1 MPGCHCRSHTGRNN
15 EDNNI
20 HHYRLH
26 ALCCLEFMTNREYMI
41 NLLLDGLESRLNRVS
56 IDDGGAS
63 EEAMIYYNI
72 NCPYYAGDKRAY
84 CRKEGSLVSSREVC
98 VDCKA
103 HWLEQEVDE

>member
-1 MPGCHCRSHTGRNN
+1 MSKINFFLCRYTNRYKFSPLGPKWNR
-15 EDNNI
+15 
-20 HHYRLH
+20 
-26 ALCCLEFMTNREYMI
+26 MTNREYMI

>member
-1 MPGCHCRSHTGRNN
+1 
-15 EDNNI
+15 
-20 HHYRLH
+20 
-26 ALCCLEFMTNREYMI
+26 MTNREYMI

-98 VDCKA
+98 VEHIGLNRKLMNKNKTTKEPRND
-103 HWLEQEVDE
+103 

>member
-1 MPGCHCRSHTGRNN
+1 
-15 EDNNI
+15 
-20 HHYRLH
+20 
-26 ALCCLEFMTNREYMI
+26 MTNREYMI

-84 CRKEGSLVSSREVC
+84 CRSSGRQC
-98 VDCKA
+98 TRK
-103 HWLEQEVDE
+103 

>member
-1 MPGCHCRSHTGRNN
+1 
-15 EDNNI
+15 
-20 HHYRLH
+20 
-26 ALCCLEFMTNREYMI
+26 MTNREYMI

-84 CRKEGSLVSSREVC
+84 CRKEGSLVSSREVIL
-98 VDCKA
+98 
-103 HWLEQEVDE
+103 HRITLIS

>member
-1 MPGCHCRSHTGRNN
+1 
-15 EDNNI
+15 
-20 HHYRLH
+20 
-26 ALCCLEFMTNREYMI
+26 MTNREYMI

-84 CRKEGSLVSSREVC
+84 CRKEGSLVSSREVQYL
-98 VDCKA
+98 A
-103 HWLEQEVDE
+103 MMRYQISLWLVEKLEARPLLERRV